1 MMWRPV
7 AVAIAVMV
15 PVPGAVIRHFQ
26 PPACER
32 CAGHRGVTLRT
43 TVGDSVVAVA
53 PGEVEFVGE
62 VGGTLYVVQR
72 LAPSI
77 RVTYGHLAT
86 VSTRQGV
93 RLSAGV
99 PLGEA
104 GETTYLSV
112 RVGEMHVEPLR
123 ALGLGRPR
131 LVASPVAVTQIV
143 GSSGSPR

>member
-1 MMWRPV
+1 
-7 AVAIAVMV
+7 MV
-15 PVPGAVIRHFQ
+15 PVPGALIRHFQ
-26 PPACER
+26 APACER

-43 TVGDSVVAVA
+43 AMGDSVVAVA
-53 PGEVEFVGE
+53 NGEVDFVGE

-72 LAPSI
+72 VAPTI

-86 VSTRQGV
+86 VLIRQGV
-93 RLSAGV
+93 RLSAGE
-99 PLGEA
+99 PLGAA

-112 RVGEMHVEPLR
+112 RVGETHVEPLR